1 MHKTTVSF
9 PNSGIPAF
17 HGVRTLPYEIMI
29 IWLQK
34 VLSPADKNPPL
45 PSMKLVNTKLFVVGT
60 VHELPPTTI
69 KIKRKAGN
77 RSEKSGEVTSCLT
90 NDEEQNTTFT
100 QTA

>member
-1 MHKTTVSF
+1 
-9 PNSGIPAF
+9 
-17 HGVRTLPYEIMI
+17 
-29 IWLQK
+29 
-34 VLSPADKNPPL
+34 
-45 PSMKLVNTKLFVVGT
+45 MKLVNTKLFVAGT

>member
-1 MHKTTVSF
+1 M
-9 PNSGIPAF
+9 PAF
-17 HGVRTLPYEIMI
+17 HGIRTLPYEIMI

-34 VLSPADKNPPL
+34 VLPPHKNPPL
-45 PSMKLVNTKLFVVGT
+45 PSMKLVNTKLFVVGI

-90 NDEEQNTTFT
+90 SDEEQNTTFT